1 MTNENHN
8 LENQVQDVS
17 PQVDNS
23 QAQADQA
30 VEQNSPQ
37 DGQLLGGKFKSQ
49 EDLLKAYKELEK
61 ASSQKSEELSKY
73 RKAFDLVNE
82 QEDAQPTQ
90 ESNDLAA
97 AVEMLAQ
104 YFPTKDELAQRQRV
118 DNYFSDVAPDLVE
131 HKDKIQQWGQLP
143 ENQGKSIEE
152 VADSY
157 QKTFLK
163 NLPADTKPSALGQ
176 NNVPQK
182 ELHELSREEL
192 IEATGL
198 SRYLPYGVVQK
209 NVQGRLR
216 RKY

>member
-73 RKAFDLVNE
+73 KKAFDSVNE

-90 ESNDLAA
+90 ESNDIAA

-118 DNYFSDVAPDLVE
+118 DDYFSDVAPNLAD

-152 VADSY
+152 IADSY
-157 QKTFLK
+157 HKTFIK
-163 NLPADTKPSALGQ
+163 NTPMDKKPTAVGQ

-182 ELHELSREEL
+182 QLHEMTQEEF
-192 IEATGL
+192 IETMGL
-198 SRYLPYGVVQK
+198 SKHLPYGGVTSK
-209 NVQGRLR
+209 RKGSLR
-216 RKY
+216 KR

>member
-23 QAQADQA
+23 QAQVDQA

-49 EDLLKAYKELEK
+49 EDLLKAYQELEK

-73 RKAFDLVNE
+73 KKAFDSVSE
-82 QEDAQPTQ
+82 QEDVQSTQ
-90 ESNDLAA
+90 ESNDIAV
-97 AVEMLAQ
+97 AVEMLSQ
-104 YFPTKDELAQRQRV
+104 YFPTKDELAQRHRV
-118 DNYFSDVAPDLVE
+118 DNYFSEVAPELAD

-157 QKTFLK
+157 HKTFIK
-163 NLPADTKPSALGQ
+163 NTPLDKKPTAVGQ
-176 NNVPQK
+176 HNTPEK
-182 ELHELSREEL
+182 TIETMSREEF
-192 IEATGL
+192 IEFTGL
-198 SRYLPYGVVQK
+198 NQYIPHGVTQTRA
-209 NVQGRLR
+209 QGRLR
-216 RKY
+216 RR

>member
-8 LENQVQDVS
+8 LENQVPDVS

-73 RKAFDLVNE
+73 KKAFDSVNE

-90 ESNDLAA
+90 ESNDIAA

-118 DNYFSDVAPDLVE
+118 DDYFSDVAPDLAD

-152 VADSY
+152 IADSY
-157 QKTFLK
+157 HKTFIK
-163 NLPADTKPSALGQ
+163 NTPMDKKPTAVGQ

-182 ELHELSREEL
+182 QLHEMTQEEF
-192 IEATGL
+192 IETMGL
-198 SRYLPYGVVQK
+198 SKHLPYGGVTIRQK
-209 NVQGRLR
+209 GSLR
-216 RKY
+216 KR

>member
-17 PQVDNS
+17 PQMDNL

-73 RKAFDLVNE
+73 KKAFDSVTE
-82 QEDAQPTQ
+82 QEDVQSTQ
-90 ESNDLAA
+90 GSNDIAA

-118 DNYFSDVAPDLVE
+118 DDYFSDVAPNLAD

-152 VADSY
+152 IADSY
-157 QKTFLK
+157 HKTFIK
-163 NLPADTKPSALGQ
+163 NTPSDKKPTAVGQ
-176 NNVPQK
+176 N
-182 ELHELSREEL
+182 
-192 IEATGL
+192 
-198 SRYLPYGVVQK
+198 
-209 NVQGRLR
+209 
-216 RKY
+216 